1 MADRH
6 TFFEALA
13 YLAEQGDI
21 HTLAYILNDAELIR
35 IDAVTGE
42 RPSRNPP
49 TNGDRTDGRSFLS
62 ADGDNGGMHVAE

>member
-21 HTLAYILNDAELIR
+21 HTLAYILGDAELIR

-62 ADGDNGGMHVAE
+62 AEDANDGLHVIE

>member
-21 HTLAYILNDAELIR
+21 GTLAYILGDAELIR
-35 IDAVTGE
+35 IDAATGE
-42 RPSRNPP
+42 RPSSPP
-49 TNGDRTDGRSFLS
+49 DSVRGDGRSFF
-62 ADGDNGGMHVAE
+62 ADGDNGSMHVVE

>member
-6 TFFEALA
+6 TFFKALE

-21 HTLAYILNDAELIR
+21 HTLAYILGDAELIR

-49 TNGDRTDGRSFLS
+49 NGTDGRSFLS
-62 ADGDNGGMHVAE
+62 ADSDNGGMHVAE